1 MPKTTQKT
9 STRAPRSDRGVQRAT
24 PAFHIIRA
32 LCIRA
37 LAAKGETTEAIAKRF
52 GVNRSFIIKQ
62 STIVLKPRTDKERA
76 ILKVARSLAANIDF
90 TFNDMLSGADIKTT
104 LAGSV
109 KAVKPK
115 VKAAKTK
122 PAKTKPAKTK
132 APAKPRL
139 KLAAPQPPL
148 AEDNG

>member
-1 MPKTTQKT
+1 MPKATQKA
-9 STRAPRSDRGVQRAT
+9 SPRAPRSDRGVQRASS
-24 PAFHIIRA
+24 AFYIMRA

-62 STIVLKPRTDKERA
+62 ATIVLKPRTDKERL
-76 ILKVARSLAANIDF
+76 ILKVAKTLAADIDF
-90 TFNDMLSGADIKTT
+90 NFSVLLSGTDIKTI

-109 KAVKPK
+109 KPTKPK

-122 PAKTKPAKTK
+122 TPTKTR
-132 APAKPRL
+132 KPRL

-148 AEDNG
+148 AENNG